1 MNIEEFESIYQTLTE
16 RQQEVLHLFLA
27 GHNDRHIAK
36 SLSII
41 EDTVRQHLRNIC
53 LAFRLMG
60 ESPDERRRTRRTELM
75 ALFAYH
81 HPKQT
86 GRPAIAASTQIW
98 GDIPNISEIFGRTGE
113 LEQLEQWITHDN
125 CRLVGILGM
134 GGIGKTTVASDLVR
148 RIQNKFEY
156 IIWKAIREPIQLA
169 DLLTSLIIFFAD
181 RLATPT
187 NIPDS
192 LDGKISKLLNFL
204 REKRCLLVLDNI
216 ESIMAEGRAG
226 FYSEGYEAYG
236 EFLKRIVVLEHQS
249 CLLVISRETPSE
261 IALLDRK
268 QPAHLL
274 KLTGL
279 KMPEGKKIFTGV
291 GNFSATDD
299 EWRELIEYY
308 AGNPL
313 ALTIVASVIRDTL
326 DGNISQFIQEY
337 LNSGLL
343 SEIRDILDAQINRLS
358 DSEREI
364 IYWLSINREP
374 VSAAEL
380 RKDIVSSQS
389 RLALLDS
396 LLSLTRRSIIE
407 VNSISYT
414 LQPVLMKYVTAK
426 FVTQIVNDLTTGE
439 IGLFENHALMKAKN
453 SDYLRDLQINLFIQ
467 PVLQRLLQKFGT
479 QENLENHLKTILLR
493 IIDEAPQQRNMSP
506 KGNAV
511 GNLINL
517 FRYLGTDLSGYDL
530 SNLTIKQAD
539 LRNSCQNISFRNSH
553 LEDCLF
559 SSPLGS
565 ILWVVFNPSGRIL
578 AAGDVNGSIHLW
590 NLSQNNKHSLLDT
603 HYTFKGHES
612 WLWTIRFSPDEQ
624 YLASAGDDQNIN
636 IWDVQSQQ
644 IYRVL
649 PGHEGSIR
657 SLSFNQDGIL
667 ASASDDR
674 TIKLWNI
681 HTGECIQ
688 TLLGHDSIVRSVSFN
703 PQNPQILASA
713 SDDETVRIW
722 QVDGECLRIF
732 SGHIGD
738 IRTICFS
745 PDGQLVASAGNDKKI
760 RIWQVINGECI
771 VLEGHANWV
780 RSVDFSPD
788 GQFLV
793 SASEDKTIKL
803 WNVKSSECVKIFY
816 GHSSWVQSV
825 RFNPDGQTF
834 ASGGADRMVKLWDL
848 NQGCL
853 TTLEGYTNCLFT
865 LAFSPDGETLAS
877 GHEDRTIRLWNL
889 NTLQY
894 KTLQGHT
901 DWVRSVTF
909 SANGEFIASSSGDR
923 TVRLWNLKSGEC
935 KIFEGHESWIRQVRF
950 SPDDR
955 ILASSSD
962 DRMIKIWDIETGN
975 CIQTLQG
982 HQGWVRS
989 IAFAPH
995 TQILASAGKDCT
1007 VKIWDIQDLQ
1017 NVSCI
1022 QTLQGHKDWVWSVA
1036 FSPNGEILASASG
1049 DKTIKLW
1056 YINDGCWKNFKTL
1069 SRHTKSIRSVVFSAD
1084 GKILASGSVDRKLV
1098 LWDTTS
1104 WEPIGNPK
1112 EHNDWIRSIAFS
1124 STGNLASAGQD
1135 GIIQLWNLRSS
1146 FKTIKLP
1153 NLYEGMDFRG
1163 ATGLTPLQT
1172 ASLKALGAKLT

>member
-1 MNIEEFESIYQTLTE
+1 MEEFESVHQKLTE
-16 RQQEVLHLFLA
+16 RQQEVLRLFRS
-27 GHNDRHIAK
+27 GHNDRQIAK
-36 SLSII
+36 SLNII

-53 LAFRLMG
+53 LAFSLIAD
-60 ESPDERRRTRRTELM
+60 SPDERRRTRRAELM
-75 ALFAYH
+75 ALCAYH
-81 HPKQT
+81 HPEQISKV
-86 GRPAIAASTQIW
+86 GSIAATQIW
-98 GDIPNISEIFGRTGE
+98 GDIPSISEFFGRTGE
-113 LEQLEQWITHDN
+113 LEQLEQWITQDN
-125 CRLVGILGM
+125 RRLVAILGM
-134 GGIGKTTVASDLVR
+134 GGIGKTTTASELVR
-148 RIQNKFEY
+148 RIQHRFEY
-156 IIWKAIREPIQLA
+156 VIWKTIREPIQLA
-169 DLLTSLIIFFAD
+169 DLLTSLINFLAHS
-181 RLATPT
+181 LATPI

-192 LDGKISKLLNFL
+192 LDDKISKMLDFL
-204 REKRCLLVLDNI
+204 REKRCLLVLDNT

-236 EFLKRIVVLEHQS
+236 EFLTRIVVCEHQS
-249 CLLVISRETPSE
+249 CLLLISREMPSE
-261 IALLDRK
+261 IALLDRNK
-268 QPAHLL
+268 SAHLL

-279 KMPEGKKIFTGV
+279 KVADGKKIFTGL
-291 GNFSATDD
+291 GNFSASDD
-299 EWRELIEYY
+299 EWGEIIEYY

-313 ALTIVASVIRDTL
+313 TLKIVASVIRDTL
-326 DGNISQFIQEY
+326 NGNISQFIQEY

-374 VSAAEL
+374 ISAAEL
-380 RKDIVSSQS
+380 KKDLVSSQS

-414 LQPVLMKYVTAK
+414 LQPVLMKYVTAN
-426 FVTQIVNDLTTGE
+426 FVNQIVSELTIGK

-453 SDYLRDLQINLFIQ
+453 SDYLRDLQINLFVQ
-467 PVLQRLLQKFGT
+467 PVLQRLLQNFGT
-479 QENLENHLKTILLR
+479 QENLEIHLKTILWR
-493 IIDEAPQQRNMSP
+493 IINEAPLQRNMSP

-511 GNLINL
+511 GNLLNL

-539 LRNSCQNISFRNSH
+539 LRNSRFQNISFCNSH

-565 ILWVVFNPSGRIL
+565 VLWVVFNPSGSLL

-590 NLSQNNKHSLLDT
+590 NLSQNNRHALLDT

-636 IWDVQSQQ
+636 IWHVKSQQ

-649 PGHEGSIR
+649 QGHEGSIR
-657 SLSFNQDGIL
+657 SLSFNQNGIL

-674 TIKLWNI
+674 TVKLWNI
-681 HTGECIQ
+681 YTGECIQ
-688 TLLGHDSIVRSVSFN
+688 TLFGHDSIVRSVSFN

-713 SDDETVRIW
+713 SDDETIRVW
-722 QVDGECLRIF
+722 QIDGKCLRVF
-732 SGHIGD
+732 SGHSGD

-745 PDGQLVASAGNDKKI
+745 PNGQLVASAGNDKKI
-760 RIWQVINGECI
+760 RIWDLINDECI
-771 VLEGHANWV
+771 VFEGHDNWV

-803 WNVKSSECVKIFY
+803 WNTRTGECIKIFS

-825 RFNPDGQTF
+825 RFNPSGQTF
-834 ASGGADRMVKLWDL
+834 VSGGADRMVKLWDL

-853 TTLEGYTNCLFT
+853 STLEGYTNCLFT

-909 SANGEFIASSSGDR
+909 SSNGEFIASSSGDR
-923 TVRLWNLKSGEC
+923 TVRLWNLTSGEC

-955 ILASSSD
+955 MLASSSD

-995 TQILASAGKDCT
+995 AQILASAGKDCT
-1007 VKIWDIQDLQ
+1007 VKIWDLQDLQ
-1017 NVSCI
+1017 NIRCI
-1022 QTLQGHKDWVWSVA
+1022 QTLQGHNDWVWSVA

-1056 YINDGCWKNFKTL
+1056 CLSDGYWQNFKTL
-1069 SRHTKSIRSVVFSAD
+1069 RRHTKSIRSVVFSAD
-1084 GKILASGSVDRKLV
+1084 GQVLASGSVDRKLV
-1098 LWDTTS
+1098 LWNTTS

-1112 EHNDWIRSIAFS
+1112 DHNDWIRSIAFS

-1135 GIIQLWNLRSS
+1135 GIIQLWNLRDQ

-1163 ATGLTPLQT
+1163 ATGLTSLQT